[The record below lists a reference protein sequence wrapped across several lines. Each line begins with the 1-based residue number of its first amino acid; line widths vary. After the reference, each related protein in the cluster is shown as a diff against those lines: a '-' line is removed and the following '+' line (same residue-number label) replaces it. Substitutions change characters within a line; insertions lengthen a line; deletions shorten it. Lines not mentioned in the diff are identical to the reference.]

1 MSGQCIAVVS
11 GKGGTGKTSLT
22 AGVGTALAQ
31 SGKRVLCVDCD
42 IGLRNLDLALGLT
55 DRALMDFSDV
65 ALDRCPLEAAVVA
78 HPSIPNL
85 YLLTAPVRMREPAVT
100 EEAFRRMLQKIRQ
113 QFDFCLLDA
122 PAGLGL
128 GFRLAVCGADRCVV
142 VTTQDASS
150 LRDAQ
155 RAVAE
160 LRHVATV
167 QLVVNRVQTKLLK
180 RLRTTIDD
188 AMDTAGL
195 PLLGVVPEDQNVTLS
210 ANFGTPIVLMTHKKA
225 AIAYLNIARRIL
237 GQRVPIMRIR

>member
-1 MSGQCIAVVS
+1 M
-11 GKGGTGKTSLT
+11 
-22 AGVGTALAQ
+22 
-31 SGKRVLCVDCD
+31 
-42 IGLRNLDLALGLT
+42 
-55 DRALMDFSDV
+55 
-65 ALDRCPLEAAVVA
+65 
-78 HPSIPNL
+78 
-85 YLLTAPVRMREPAVT
+85 
-100 EEAFRRMLQKIRQ
+100 
-113 QFDFCLLDA
+113 
-122 PAGLGL
+122 
-128 GFRLAVCGADRCVV
+128 
-142 VTTQDASS
+142 
-150 LRDAQ
+150 
-155 RAVAE
+155 AE